1 MPLRFVSRGGDKLQV
16 ALETFEVSAQGK
28 DCLDIGA
35 STGGFT
41 DCLLQNGASA
51 VRAVDVGHNLLHE
64 RLLADERVEVFD
76 GMNVRLASPEQLGG
90 PAELV
95 VVDISFI
102 SLRTVMNQLAALTA
116 EGGDLIALI
125 KPQFEAG
132 KQEVSKAKGVIK
144 SPEIRQRVISEV
156 TAAVSQAGFE
166 VRETIEAPQAS
177 PSKNM
182 EFLLHATS

>member
-1 MPLRFVSRGGDKLQV
+1 MS
-16 ALETFEVSAQGK
+16 
-28 DCLDIGA
+28 
-35 STGGFT
+35 
-41 DCLLQNGASA
+41 
-51 VRAVDVGHNLLHE
+51 
-64 RLLADERVEVFD
+64 
-76 GMNVRLASPEQLGG
+76 G

-95 VVDISFI
+95 VDVSFI

-156 TAAVSQAGFE
+156 TAAASQAGFE
-166 VRETIEAPQAS
+166 VRETIAAPQAS
-177 PSKNM
+177 PSKNV
-182 EFLLHATS
+182 EFLLHATR